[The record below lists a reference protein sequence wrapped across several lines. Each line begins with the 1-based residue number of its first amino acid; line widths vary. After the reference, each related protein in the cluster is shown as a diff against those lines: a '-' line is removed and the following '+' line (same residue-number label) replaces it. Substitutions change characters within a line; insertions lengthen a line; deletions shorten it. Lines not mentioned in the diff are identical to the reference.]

1 MFTDK
6 LGPPTRIPSETQSET
21 GTIRT
26 ILSKQAEYQRQVRL
40 QEDQVNDAPD
50 ETDTSS
56 VKGEVTDVPVEFQE
70 DEDVDDILDEQDDHD
85 DDDDFADTLCDI
97 TSNVEKDQDKVVV
110 DTVKVTRSG
119 RKIKSTEKVLAASTG
134 SPHKR
139 KRVTALTEAKVKA
152 FAGEIDD
159 GEGADEGVGCPVEM

>member
-6 LGPPTRIPSETQSET
+6 LGPPTRIPSDTPSET
-21 GTIRT
+21 GTLRA

-40 QEDQVNDAPD
+40 QKDPVTDVLD
-50 ETDTSS
+50 ETGTSS
-56 VKGEVTDVPVEFQE
+56 VKEEVTDVPVEFQE
-70 DEDVDDILDEQDDHD
+70 EEDVDDVLDEQDDHD

-110 DTVKVTRSG
+110 DTVKVSRSG
-119 RKIKSTEKVLAASTG
+119 RKIRSTEKALAASTSG
-134 SPHKR
+134 PHKR
-139 KRVTALTEAKVKA
+139 RRVTALTEAKVKA

-159 GEGADEGVGCPVEM
+159 GEGADEGVGLSVEM